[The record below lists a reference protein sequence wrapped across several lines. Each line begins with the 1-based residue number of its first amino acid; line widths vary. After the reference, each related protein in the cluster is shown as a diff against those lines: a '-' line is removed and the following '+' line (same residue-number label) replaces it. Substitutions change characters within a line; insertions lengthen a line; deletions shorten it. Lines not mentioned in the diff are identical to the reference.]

1 MPKWFSAKYPD
12 NLHIFQVDNGR
23 LHTWSSVLRN
33 SIPELALD
41 RLPRS
46 ELEIPE
52 NIILLFQPAYC
63 PQVNPIERL
72 WKEIKKLL
80 KWELFDHLDELRN
93 KLAQVLSHLTPS
105 VVASVTGWDFIL
117 EALFVAGI

>member
-105 VVASVTGWDFIL
+105 VVLCQSNNDG
-117 EALFVAGI
+117 